1 MSIANYRFIS
11 YFYDKYIQ
19 QMKKIVLSIASLLLL
34 TSSVAT
40 AQENNIHPGD
50 LLVLL
55 KPGANVE
62 QLCSDLSK
70 LNGQSTDLKMV
81 EPLSKSMN
89 IYLLHFNDAAVDQYK
104 LLNAVKLNSNVSIA
118 QFNHTFTERVIPN
131 DPQFGVMWD
140 MNNTGQSGGLVDA
153 DIDAVEAWDITTGGL
168 TTQGDSIVVAVVDGG
183 FDLAQQDLN
192 FWKNR
197 DEIPNNSIDD
207 DNNGYIDDY
216 DGWYTQNNTDN
227 VPSQSHGTHVSG
239 TVGAKGNNGIGVTGV
254 NWNVKVMPLAY
265 GNSGGLESNV
275 VEAYAYARDQRR
287 EYNQTNGVK
296 GAFVV
301 ATNSSF
307 GVDLAQPSAYPLW
320 CAMYDSL
327 GAVGILSAGAT
338 ANANYN
344 VDTQGD
350 IPTAC
355 ESDWLITV
363 TNTNR
368 NDLKATAGYGA
379 TTIDLGAPGSNI
391 TSTYPSNAYTSISGT
406 SMATPHVAGTVALML
421 SVACPAFINNYKAN
435 PSAMALVLKDSLLN
449 AANPIAA
456 LSGITVTGARLNLFN
471 AVKAIQ
477 NYCLVG
483 IDEATAAASAFSVL
497 NAYPN
502 PANSKLTV
510 AYNSMVD
517 VEVVMTNILGQ
528 EVKRIKG
535 DATTKGIQHSVIDL
549 TSVAKGVYFINIDNG
564 KAVSNVLKVIV
575 Q

>member
-1 MSIANYRFIS
+1 MRKILFSIFSVY
-11 YFYDKYIQ
+11 
-19 QMKKIVLSIASLLLL
+19 VL
-34 TSSVAT
+34 SVAT
-40 AQENNIHPGD
+40 AFAQPTNVQPGD
-50 LLVLL
+50 LIVLL
-55 KPGANVE
+55 KAGVEPG
-62 QLCSDLSK
+62 QLCDDLSSI
-70 LNGQSTDLKMV
+70 NGVSTNLKVV

-89 IYLLHFNDAAVDQYK
+89 IYLLHFNEQAIDQSK
-104 LLNAVKLNSNVSIA
+104 MLSIVRQHAFVSIA
-118 QFNHTFTERVIPN
+118 QFNHTFTERLTPN

-140 MNNTGQSGGLVDA
+140 MNNTGQSGGTPDA

-168 TTQGDSIVVAVVDGG
+168 TTQGDTIVVAVVDGG
-183 FDLAQQDLN
+183 FDLNQQDLN

-207 DNNGYIDDY
+207 DNNGYVDDY

-265 GNSGGLESNV
+265 GNTGGLESNV
-275 VEAYAYARDQRR
+275 VEAYGYARDQRR
-287 EYNQTNGVK
+287 EYNQTNGTK

-301 ATNSSF
+301 STNSSF
-307 GVDLAQPSAYPLW
+307 GVDLADPADYPLW

-344 VDTQGD
+344 VDAQGD

-355 ESDWLITV
+355 TSDWLITV

-368 NDLKATAGYGA
+368 NDVKATAGYGA
-379 TTIDLGAPGSNI
+379 TTIDLGAPGSSI
-391 TSTYPSNAYTSISGT
+391 TSTYPSNAYQSISGT

-421 SVACPAFINNYKAN
+421 SVACPDFITNYKAN

-449 AANPIAA
+449 AADPIAA

-477 NYCLVG
+477 NYCLTG
-483 IDEATAAASAFSVL
+483 IDEAAIAEASFAVL
-497 NAYPN
+497 NAAYPN
-502 PANSKLTV
+502 PANDKLTI
-510 AYNSMVD
+510 AYNSLTE

-535 DATTKGIQHSVIDL
+535 DTSTKGVQHSVIDL
-549 TSVAKGVYFINIDNG
+549 TSVAKGVYFITIDNG
-564 KAVSNVLKVIV
+564 KAVSNVLKVV
-575 Q
+575 VSH

>member
-1 MSIANYRFIS
+1 
-11 YFYDKYIQ
+11 
-19 QMKKIVLSIASLLLL
+19 MKKIVLGLASLLLL
-34 TSSVAT
+34 TSSIT
-40 AQENNIHPGD
+40 KAQENNINPGD

-55 KPGANVE
+55 KPGASIE
-62 QLCSDLSK
+62 QLCADLSK
-70 LNGQSTDLKMV
+70 LNGQTTELKMV

-89 IYLLHFNDAAVDQYK
+89 IYLLHFNNATVDQNK

-118 QFNHTFTERVIPN
+118 QFNHTFTERIIPN
-131 DPQFGVMWD
+131 DTQFGVMWD

-168 TTQGDSIVVAVVDGG
+168 TTQGDTIVVAVVDGG

-192 FWKNR
+192 FWKNY

-265 GNSGGLESNV
+265 GNTGGLESNV

-287 EYNQTNGVK
+287 EYNQTNGAK

-301 ATNSSF
+301 STNSSF

-355 ESDWLITV
+355 TSDWLITV

-368 NDLKATAGYGA
+368 NDVKATAGYGA
-379 TTIDLGAPGSNI
+379 TTIDLGSPGSNI

-421 SVACPAFINNYKAN
+421 SVACPAFIANYKAD
-435 PSAMALVLKDSLLN
+435 PSIMALVLKDSLLN
-449 AANPIAA
+449 AADPIAS

-502 PANSKLTV
+502 PANSRLTV

-535 DATTKGIQHSVIDL
+535 DTTTKGIQHSVIDL
-549 TSVAKGVYFINIDNG
+549 TSVAKGVYFITIDSG
-564 KAVSNVLKVIV
+564 KTVSNVLKVIV

>member
-1 MSIANYRFIS
+1 MRKILFSIFSVY
-11 YFYDKYIQ
+11 
-19 QMKKIVLSIASLLLL
+19 VLSVVTAYAQSASI
-34 TSSVAT
+34 
-40 AQENNIHPGD
+40 QPGD
-50 LLVLL
+50 LIVLL
-55 KPGANVE
+55 KTGVEPE
-62 QLCSDLSK
+62 QLCADLSNI
-70 LNGQSTDLKMV
+70 NGISTNLKVV

-89 IYLLHFNDAAVDQYK
+89 IYLLHFNEQAIDQNK
-104 LLNAVKLNSNVSIA
+104 MLSIVKQHPLVSIA

-131 DPQFGVMWD
+131 DTQFGVMWD
-140 MNNTGQSGGLVDA
+140 MNNTGQSGGTPDA

-168 TTQGDSIVVAVVDGG
+168 TTQGDTIVVAVVDGG
-183 FDLAQQDLN
+183 FDLNQQDLN

-207 DNNGYIDDY
+207 DNNGYVDDY

-265 GNSGGLESNV
+265 GNTGGLESNV
-275 VEAYAYARDQRR
+275 VEAYGYARDQRR
-287 EYNQTNGVK
+287 EYNQTNGAK

-301 ATNSSF
+301 STNSSF
-307 GVDLAQPSAYPLW
+307 GVDLADPADYPLW

-344 VDTQGD
+344 VDAQGD

-355 ESDWLITV
+355 TSDWLITV

-368 NDLKATAGYGA
+368 NDVKATAGYGA
-379 TTIDLGAPGSNI
+379 TTIDLGAPGSSI
-391 TSTYPSNAYTSISGT
+391 MSTYPSNAYQSISGT

-421 SVACPAFINNYKAN
+421 SVACPDFIANYKAN

-449 AANPIAA
+449 AADPIAA

-477 NYCLVG
+477 NYCLTG
-483 IDEATAAASAFSVL
+483 IDEAALAEASFAVL

-502 PANSKLTV
+502 PANDKLTI
-510 AYNSMVD
+510 AYNSLTE

-535 DATTKGIQHSVIDL
+535 DTSTKGVQHSVIDL
-549 TSVAKGVYFINIDNG
+549 TSVAKGVYFISIDNG
-564 KAVSNVLKVIV
+564 KAVSNVLKVV
-575 Q
+575 VSH

>member
-1 MSIANYRFIS
+1 
-11 YFYDKYIQ
+11 
-19 QMKKIVLSIASLLLL
+19 MKKIVLSIASFLLL

-40 AQENNIHPGD
+40 AQENNINHGD

-55 KPGANVE
+55 KPGASID
-62 QLCSDLSK
+62 QLCSDLSQ
-70 LNGQSTDLKMV
+70 LNGQSTELKMV

-192 FWKNR
+192 FWKNY

-227 VPSQSHGTHVSG
+227 VPNQSHGTHVSG

-287 EYNQTNGVK
+287 EYNQTNGAK

-355 ESDWLITV
+355 TSDWLITV
-363 TNTNR
+363 TNTTR
-368 NDLKATAGYGA
+368 NDVKATAGYGA
-379 TTIDLGAPGSNI
+379 TTIDLGAPGSSI

-406 SMATPHVAGTVALML
+406 SMATPHVAGTIGLML
-421 SVACPAFINNYKAN
+421 SVACPAFIANYKAN

-483 IDEATAAASAFSVL
+483 IDDATAAASPFSVL

-510 AYNSMVD
+510 AYNSMLD
-517 VEVVMTNILGQ
+517 VEVVMTNLLGQ

-535 DATTKGIQHSVIDL
+535 DTSTKGIQHTVIDL
-549 TSVAKGVYFINIDNG
+549 TSISKGVYFITIDSGN
-564 KAVSNVLKVIV
+564 AVSNVLKVIV